1 MWLQKGKSTFN
12 IQFTLQNYFWYINIF
27 LLGPI
32 KGMKCTYIVEAE
44 PYEHSW
50 SDNFLCIPNDAPFDF
65 DWSLAGPIRG
75 KKCIQWM
82 EPADPHTWSDNF
94 LCM

>member
-1 MWLQKGKSTFN
+1 MADPLS
-12 IQFTLQNYFWYINIF
+12 IYPVYITKLFLIYKISF